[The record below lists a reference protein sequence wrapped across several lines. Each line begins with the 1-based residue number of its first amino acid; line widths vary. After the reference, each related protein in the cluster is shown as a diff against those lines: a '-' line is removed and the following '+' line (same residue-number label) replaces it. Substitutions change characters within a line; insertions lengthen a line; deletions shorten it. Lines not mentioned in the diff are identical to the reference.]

1 MPAWY
6 HWDGDVLVLQVHA
19 QPRARHDEIV
29 GPHGDALK
37 IRITAPPVDGKANRH
52 LLDFLARTFGV
63 ARSEVQLAGG
73 AAGRRKRFRIRRPAK
88 LITGIAPPEK

>member
-37 IRITAPPVDGKANRH
+37 IRITAPPVDSTSWPAPSAWPA
-52 LLDFLARTFGV
+52 ARCSWPVGPPGV
-63 ARSEVQLAGG
+63 ASAFASGVRRNWSRASP
-73 AAGRRKRFRIRRPAK
+73 RRKN
-88 LITGIAPPEK
+88 